1 MSNRKIRIL
10 VNGISNSYGGVE
22 SIFYS
27 LLQCGDPNIQLD
39 FISNACNR
47 DLIEMFS
54 NSGSKVYLLPKFR
67 ENQRKYIQTLQKIFR
82 ENRYDIY
89 HVNLTKYRIPIDVV
103 IAKKAGVK
111 VVLHSHSTQIYK
123 TGNKLKNLFRRVE
136 FLAFKKVFIANSDLR
151 IACSEKAGEFLFSGT
166 DYKILYNGVSYERY
180 AFDEEARRKIRK
192 EINCDDKT
200 KLIGHIGRFSDEKN
214 QEFIVDFFKKVC
226 DESPDFML
234 LLVGEGVR
242 IDRVQEKVR
251 AFGLDKKVV
260 FSGYR
265 KDIPELLSAMDL
277 FVLPSK
283 HEAFPLSL
291 IEAQVNGLD
300 CIVSDVITHEID
312 MYGVTRIPLSDD
324 ELWKRTILSYNSS
337 ERRQKCPVEDQR
349 FNEAQFKDSLV
360 RLYHTLVQ

>member
-1 MSNRKIRIL
+1 MSDRKIRVL

-27 LLQCGDPNIQLD
+27 LLQCDNPNVQLD
-39 FISNACNR
+39 FISNACNE

-54 NSGSKVYLLPKFR
+54 KSGSKVYLLPKFR
-67 ENQRKYIQTLQKIFR
+67 ENPKDYVKTLKKIFR

-89 HVNLTKYRIPIDVV
+89 HVNLTKYRMPIDVV
-103 IAKKAGVK
+103 IARKAGVS

-123 TGNKLKNLFRRVE
+123 TGNKLKNSFRRME
-136 FLAFKKVFIANSDLR
+136 FLAFKRVFIANSDLR

-166 DYKILYNGVSYERY
+166 EYEILYNGVSYERY
-180 AFDEEARRKIRK
+180 AFDENSRRKIRTELK
-192 EINCDDKT
+192 CNDKI

-214 QEFIVDFFKKVC
+214 QEFIIEFLKKIC
-226 DESPDFML
+226 DESPDYML

-242 IDRVQEKVR
+242 FDQVKEKVKKY
-251 AFGLDKKVV
+251 GLDKKVI
-260 FSGYR
+260 FLGYR
-265 KDIPELLSAMDL
+265 KDIPDLLSAMDL

-300 CIVSDVITHEID
+300 CVVSDVITHEID
-312 MYGVTRIPLSDD
+312 MFGITRLPLNNA
-324 ELWKRTILSYNSS
+324 EMWKRTILSYNTS

-349 FNEAQFKDSLV
+349 FNEAQFKDDLFRLYNSLV
-360 RLYHTLVQ
+360 Q